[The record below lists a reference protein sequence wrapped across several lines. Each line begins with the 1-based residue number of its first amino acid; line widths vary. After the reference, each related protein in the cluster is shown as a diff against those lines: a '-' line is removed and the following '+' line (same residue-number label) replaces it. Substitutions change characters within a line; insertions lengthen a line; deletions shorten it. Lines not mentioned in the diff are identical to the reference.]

1 MSAVPTMAAL
11 PNMDDVPQL
20 SEDQA
25 NSEVDTPTQKLSD
38 TPEPILVAR
47 SKEGDPAAFGELVRR
62 GERIV
67 YNLAYRFMRDPN
79 LAEDMAQEAFLKAY
93 RLLSGFRGD
102 CSFSTWLYRVTCS
115 VCLTELNRRKKRG
128 EVELLPSHAE
138 GAVAANEYNDTH
150 EIIRRCV
157 TKLPERYASI
167 VTLYY
172 LEEVPYDEIA
182 NIMNIPMGTLKTWM
196 HRARN
201 QLKKIVEKELGPSE
215 QGQYATFR
223 RTD

>member
-1 MSAVPTMAAL
+1 MLSPLLYMDGTHPLREIPAENHKKAPSEKVSDL
-11 PNMDDVPQL
+11 P
-20 SEDQA
+20 E
-25 NSEVDTPTQKLSD
+25 T
-38 TPEPILVAR
+38 ILVAR
-47 SKEGDPAAFGELVRR
+47 SKEGDPIAFEELVRR

-67 YNLAYRFMRDPN
+67 YNLAYRFMRDPT

-102 CSFSTWLYRVTCS
+102 CSFSTWLYRVTSS

-138 GAVAANEYNDTH
+138 SAVSPNEYNDTH

-172 LEEVPYDEIA
+172 LEEISYEEIA

-201 QLKKIVEKELGPSE
+201 QLKKIVEKELGPNE
-215 QGQYATFR
+215 QGQYATNR
-223 RTD
+223 

>member
-1 MSAVPTMAAL
+1 MSAAQAL
-11 PNMDDVPQL
+11 SLLPELDGSRLL
-20 SEDQA
+20 SE
-25 NSEVDTPTQKLSD
+25 VPKDTDAGATAEKISD
-38 TPEPILVAR
+38 LPEAILVAR
-47 SKEGDPAAFGELVRR
+47 AKDNDPLAFEELVRR

-93 RLLSGFRGD
+93 RLLGGFRGD
-102 CSFSTWLYRVTCS
+102 CSFSTWLYRVTSS

-138 GAVAANEYNDTH
+138 GSVSANEYNDTH

-157 TKLPERYASI
+157 TKLPERYATI
-167 VTLYY
+167 ITLYY

-215 QGQYATFR
+215 QGQYAAIR

>member
-1 MSAVPTMAAL
+1 MSAAHAISLFAGLNGRQP
-11 PNMDDVPQL
+11 L
-20 SEDQA
+20 SQA
-25 NSEVDTPTQKLSD
+25 PAENQH
-38 TPEPILVAR
+38 EPVEKASSVQDATLVAR
-47 SKEGDPAAFGELVRR
+47 AKEGDSAAFEELVRR
-62 GERIV
+62 SERIV
-67 YNLAYRFMRDPN
+67 YNLSYRFMRDPIA
-79 LAEDMAQEAFLKAY
+79 AEDMAQEAFLKAY
-93 RLLSGFRGD
+93 RLLGGFRGD
-102 CSFSTWLYRVTCS
+102 CSFSTWIYRVTSS

-138 GAVAANEYNDTH
+138 GAMPSGEYNDTH

-157 TKLPERYASI
+157 TQLPERYASI

-172 LEEVPYDEIA
+172 LEEIPYDEIA

-201 QLKKIVEKELGPSE
+201 QLKRIVEKELGPSE
-215 QGQYATFR
+215 QGQYATYR

>member
-1 MSAVPTMAAL
+1 MSAVQAL
-11 PNMDDVPQL
+11 FPLPDMDGRQQL
-20 SEDQA
+20 SEVPADTKA
-25 NSEVDTPTQKLSD
+25 NQNGMAISEL
-38 TPEPILVAR
+38 PEGTLVAR
-47 SKEGDPAAFGELVRR
+47 SKAGDSEAFGELVRR

-67 YNLAYRFMRDPN
+67 YNLSYRFMRDPN

-93 RLLSGFRGD
+93 RLLGGFRGD

-138 GAVAANEYNDTH
+138 SAVPANQYNDTH

-172 LEEVPYDEIA
+172 LEEVSYDEIA

-215 QGQYATFR
+215 QGQFAAHR
-223 RTD
+223 QTD

>member
-1 MSAVPTMAAL
+1 MTAVQTLSAL
-11 PNMDDVPQL
+11 PNRNGSRQL
-20 SEDQA
+20 SEAPAKIQA
-25 NSEVDTPTQKLSD
+25 ESPSEKVSD
-38 TPEPILVAR
+38 LAEAALVAR
-47 SKEGDPAAFGELVRR
+47 SKDGDTVAFGELVHRS
-62 GERIV
+62 ERIV
-67 YNLAYRFMRDPN
+67 YNLAYRYMRDPN

-93 RLLSGFRGD
+93 RLLGGFRGD

-138 GAVAANEYNDTH
+138 STIPAKEYNDTH
-150 EIIRRCV
+150 DIIRRCV

-172 LEEVPYDEIA
+172 LQEISYDEIA
-182 NIMNIPMGTLKTWM
+182 KIMNIPMGTLKTWM

-201 QLKKIVEKELGPSE
+201 QLKQIVEKELGTSE
-215 QGQYATFR
+215 QGQYATHR
-223 RTD
+223 QTD